1 MRQFK
6 LSYFSFF
13 LFFQKGNSWG
23 FCEAPNTCLE
33 YFFHKKESGVIFV
46 DLMKVFETSTRCANW
61 DSLNCLIFTFLNYV
75 QKGIFWVFIGFRH
88 LPGLFLTQKRVGGDL
103 GRCFE
108 SFWFVDKVR
117 QTRQFKVWYYLF
129 GYFDP
134 STSNTH
140 NLSMP
145 LN

>member
-23 FCEAPNTCLE
+23 FCGASNTCLE

-46 DLMKVFETSTRCANW
+46 DLMKVFEISTRCAKW
-61 DSLNCLIFTFLNYV
+61 DSLNCLIFTFFKLCP
-75 QKGIFWVFIGFRH
+75 KGIFWAFSGFRH
-88 LPGLFLTQKRVGGDL
+88 LPGLFLAQKRFECDL

-108 SFWFVDKVR
+108 SLWFVDKVR
-117 QTRQFKVWYYLF
+117 QTRQFLRYDTAFLAILTPQLY
-129 GYFDP
+129 
-134 STSNTH
+134 TSITWRCH
-140 NLSMP
+140 
-145 LN
+145 